1 MERRR
6 NVVPKKI
13 EFSFPEKGIA
23 IEAELND
30 NSLSE
35 EIFRVLPLEARVNRW
50 GKEIYFTIPLRS
62 SIISP
67 QEVVEEGDIAYW
79 PDGACLCI
87 FFGPTP
93 VSKGKEIR
101 PASAVEVV
109 GKVLSPWNILD
120 KIPEGSVVKVSQFDR
135 KGVDR
140 E

>member
-1 MERRR
+1 MS
-6 NVVPKKI
+6 KKI
-13 EFSFPEKGIA
+13 EFSFPEKGVTIV
-23 IEAELND
+23 AELN
-30 NSLSE
+30 NSSLSE
-35 EIFRVLPLEARVNRW
+35 EIFRILPVEAQINRW

-93 VSKGKEIR
+93 VSRGKEIR

-109 GKVLSPWNILD
+109 GKVSPSWDVLNE
-120 KIPEGSVVKVSQFDR
+120 IPDGSIVKVSQFDR

-140 E
+140 Q

>member
-1 MERRR
+1 
-6 NVVPKKI
+6 VSKKI

-30 NSLSE
+30 SSLSE
-35 EIFRVLPLEARVNRW
+35 EIFRILPLEERVNRW
-50 GKEIYFTIPLRS
+50 GKEIYFAIPMRS
-62 SIISP
+62 SIVSP

-93 VSKGKEIR
+93 ISNGKEIR

-109 GKVLSPWNILD
+109 GEVLSPLDILD
-120 KIPEGSVVKVSQFDR
+120 RVKSRDVVKITQFDR

-140 E
+140 K